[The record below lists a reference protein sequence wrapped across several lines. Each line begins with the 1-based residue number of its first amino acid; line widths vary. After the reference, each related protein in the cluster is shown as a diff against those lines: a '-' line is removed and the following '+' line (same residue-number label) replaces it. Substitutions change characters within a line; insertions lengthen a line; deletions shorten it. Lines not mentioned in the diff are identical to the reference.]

1 MEKCKYWEFKQ
12 ELIAIKENYNI
23 YKDIQ
28 ICNGT
33 KEREECSC
41 NGNPEKCNF
50 YPEKRKENKTMNTA
64 EMYLQAKED
73 GKFYKTCST
82 RGDPI
87 FYQKDRGLIDEDE
100 CLVSIQEW
108 DCFDDLIEETW
119 ELCNNI
125 MTRAEA
131 ERALGV
137 KIVD

>member
-1 MEKCKYWEFKQ
+1 MNKCKYWHPIRTPYYSTCSGQCFSTKRM
-12 ELIAIKENYNI
+12 NYC
-23 YKDIQ
+23 K
-28 ICNGT
+28 
-33 KEREECSC
+33 C
-41 NGNPEKCNF
+41 NGNLEECDF
-50 YPEKRKENKTMNTA
+50 FPEKRKENKTMNTA

-73 GKFYKTCST
+73 GKFYKICST

-100 CLVSIQEW
+100 CLVSIQKW

-137 KIVD
+137 KIID